1 MNQSN
6 NTRKVTKSNIVVM
19 IVLLIVVVAVVT
31 LMVTKIYPG
40 SRGSEPL
47 PNGGVSDFTA
57 ASVTR
62 STETTVSPESIS
74 DKEYA
79 SRLKKYYASK
89 SSITDVKVKS
99 NGKKDS
105 LLKFSVYVKHSD
117 KEDFALYAKVSVDK
131 KTGVAS
137 AKTVDDI
144 TSGFRLG

>member
-6 NTRKVTKSNIVVM
+6 NTHKVTKSNIAVM
-19 IVLLIVVVAVVT
+19 IVLLIVVVAVVA
-31 LMVTKIYPG
+31 LVVTKMSPG
-40 SRGSEPL
+40 SGGAASL
-47 PNGGVSDFTA
+47 PNGGASDFTA

-62 STETTVSPESIS
+62 STETTVSPESVS

-89 SSITDVKVKS
+89 SSFKDVKVKS

-105 LLKFSVYVKHSD
+105 VLKFSVYVKRSD
-117 KEDFALYAKVSVDK
+117 NEDFALYAKISVDK

>member
-6 NTRKVTKSNIVVM
+6 NTHKVTKSNIAVM
-19 IVLLIVVVAVVT
+19 IVLLIVVVAVVA
-31 LMVTKIYPG
+31 LVVTKMAPG
-40 SRGSEPL
+40 SGGASL
-47 PNGGVSDFTA
+47 SNGGASDFTA

-62 STETTVSPESIS
+62 NTETTVSPESVS

-89 SSITDVKVKS
+89 SSFKDVKVKS
-99 NGKKDS
+99 DGKKDS
-105 LLKFSVYVKHSD
+105 VLKFSVYVKRSD
-117 KEDFALYAKVSVDK
+117 NEDFALYAKVSVDK

-144 TSGFRLG
+144 TSGFGLSR